1 MSRYQETRFRGVV
14 KKEFREIFAPIAL
27 EGKWK
32 ESSDK
37 VLREFGEEYPWE
49 SVKIPNADYPGKYYV
64 KRWNETPWE
73 KSWDEKTGVWQFQF
87 GINVYSSYC
96 VYDFEEEI
104 LPYLMESVE
113 HYETWLEPVGDEPYS
128 YGTCL
133 EKLIDGELEVVG
145 WFHEDGTFE
154 AKEDE
159 HKRIEEKGAKS

>member
-14 KKEFREIFAPIAL
+14 KKGFRENFAPIAL

-49 SVKIPNADYPGKYYV
+49 SMKIPNADYPGKYAV

-87 GINVYSSYC
+87 GINVYSSDC
-96 VYDFEEEI
+96 VYAFEEEI
-104 LPYLMESVE
+104 LPYLMESVD
-113 HYETWLEPVGDEPYS
+113 HYEVWMEPVGDEPYIDA
-128 YGTCL
+128 TTL
-133 EKLIDGELEVVG
+133 MQLINGELDAVG
-145 WFHEDGTFE
+145 CYEEDGTYIKF
-154 AKEDE
+154 D
-159 HKRIEEKGAKS
+159 